1 MIQAILSAIGGLIFL
16 VGLFWAAMTWLAKP
30 QGQQAIRLVDALT
43 PGDLSKILQNV
54 NIAQKASQTRME
66 ALSQSEA
73 LMAYFESIGSE
84 EGKAAVRQLVQ
95 AVFSGKDTNPS
106 WPKPS

>member
-1 MIQAILSAIGGLIFL
+1 MIQTIFSIVGGCIFL
-16 VGLFWAAMTWLAKP
+16 VGLFWAAMAWLAKP
-30 QGQQAIRLVDALT
+30 QGQQAVRLVDALT
-43 PGDLSKILQNV
+43 PGDLSKLFQELGT
-54 NIAQKASQTRME
+54 APKASQTRME

-95 AVFSGKDTNPS
+95 AVFASKDGQ
-106 WPKPS
+106 